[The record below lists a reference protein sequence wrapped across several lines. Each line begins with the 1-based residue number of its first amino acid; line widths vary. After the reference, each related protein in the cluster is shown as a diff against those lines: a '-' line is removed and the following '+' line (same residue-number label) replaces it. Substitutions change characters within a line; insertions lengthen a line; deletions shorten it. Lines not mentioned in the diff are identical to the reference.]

1 MKKGCMFFL
10 GLALGGAIGWIAGVL
25 SAPRSGQETMS
36 ALSNKAI
43 ELSNI
48 MGFYGNQPE
57 SVTAIEV
64 TIPDEAAAEDDAAE
78 DAAAEEAAPT
88 ASEEA

>member
-1 MKKGCMFFL
+1 MKKGCVFFL
-10 GLALGGAIGWIAGVL
+10 GLALGGAIGWITGVL

-36 ALSNKAI
+36 ALSSKAI

-48 MGFYGNQPE
+48 MGFYGVPSE
-57 SVTAIEV
+57 PVTETEV
-64 TIPDEAAAEDDAAE
+64 VILDDLPAEDTAVE
-78 DAAAEEAAPT
+78 DSVPT

>member
-1 MKKGCMFFL
+1 MKKGCMFFI

-36 ALSNKAI
+36 ALSSKAI

-48 MGFYGNQPE
+48 MGFYGSQPE
-57 SVTAIEV
+57 PVADTEV
-64 TIPDEAAAEDDAAE
+64 VVPDETVAEDDTS
-78 DAAAEEAAPT
+78 EETTPT

>member
-1 MKKGCMFFL
+1 MNKGLIFGL
-10 GLALGGAIGWIAGVL
+10 GLALGGAIGWMAGVL

-36 ALSNKAI
+36 ALSSKAI

-48 MGFYGNQPE
+48 MGFYGAPSE
-57 SVTAIEV
+57 PVTETEV
-64 TIPDEAAAEDDAAE
+64 VIPDDVPAEDTAVE
-78 DAAAEEAAPT
+78 DGVPT

>member
-1 MKKGCMFFL
+1 MKKGCVFFL
-10 GLALGGAIGWIAGVL
+10 GVALGSAIGWIAGVL

-36 ALSNKAI
+36 ALSSKAI

-48 MGFYGNQPE
+48 MGFNGSQPE
-57 SVTAIEV
+57 PVADSEITVPA
-64 TIPDEAAAEDDAAE
+64 EAVAE
-78 DAAAEEAAPT
+78 DAAAEESTPT